1 MQLMPKQ
8 DMTGSKVF
16 VEVSFAICL
25 RAKQLSQANVYPA
38 TLLQLA
44 TQAGGYID
52 TEVLLHWCHTSSAN
66 PVREYGG
73 ESLERARS
81 P

>member
-8 DMTGSKVF
+8 DMTASKVF

-44 TQAGGYID
+44 RRGGVY
-52 TEVLLHWCHTSSAN
+52 
-66 PVREYGG
+66 
-73 ESLERARS
+73 
-81 P
+81 

>member
-44 TQAGGYID
+44 RRGGYID
-52 TEVLLHWCHTSSAN
+52 TRNSCFTAFHRSAQIQ
-66 PVREYGG
+66 
-73 ESLERARS
+73 
-81 P
+81 